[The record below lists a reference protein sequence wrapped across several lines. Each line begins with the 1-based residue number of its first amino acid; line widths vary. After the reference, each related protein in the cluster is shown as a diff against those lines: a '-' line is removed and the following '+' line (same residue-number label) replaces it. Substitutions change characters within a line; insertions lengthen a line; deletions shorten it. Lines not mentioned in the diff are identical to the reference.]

1 MSDNLQYKLWKVTPK
16 KSVTTSTCDIRYMI
30 VSALTAE
37 DALLYHPFN
46 YGIHKYDPTDGKWKD
61 IRPEYLGEEM
71 DYCCGFETWV
81 EVPSFETLTV
91 EEVILDKPGVL
102 GAKRFWG

>member
-1 MSDNLQYKLWKVTPK
+1 MSTDVQYKLWKVTPK
-16 KSVTTSTCDIRYMI
+16 KSVTTDTCDIRYMI

-61 IRPEYLGEEM
+61 IRSEYLGEEM
-71 DYCCGFETWV
+71 HCSCLETWV
-81 EVPSFETLTV
+81 EIPSFETLTV
-91 EEVILDKPGVL
+91 EEVILDKTCVL